1 MLNKII
7 YQIPI
12 VLRGKPHKV
21 IALVLIFLACKKY
34 SKPVTLQKITKMA
47 KLKRKLVNKC
57 YKIVKRI
64 LPETTLYKAKPIIF
78 LENINRNL
86 GLDPKTFEL
95 AKDIL
100 NKVEKMMLS

>member
-34 SKPVTLQKITKMA
+34 NMPITLQKITKMA

-64 LPETTLYKAKPIIF
+64 LPETTMYKAKPIIF
-78 LENINRNL
+78 LQNINKNL
-86 GLDPKTFEL
+86 GLDEKTFNL

-100 NKVEKMMLS
+100 KQLETMNLS